1 MYVLM
6 DTFNMFRM
14 EMFERNKYARRDML
28 NVIVVFIK
36 NNSSLLI

>member
-6 DTFNMFRM
+6 DTFNTFRM
-14 EMFERNKYARRDML
+14 EMFERNKYARRDVL

-36 NNSSLLI
+36 NNSSLFI

>member
-14 EMFERNKYARRDML
+14 EMFERNKYARRDVKC
-28 NVIVVFIK
+28 NCGFH
-36 NNSSLLI
+36 